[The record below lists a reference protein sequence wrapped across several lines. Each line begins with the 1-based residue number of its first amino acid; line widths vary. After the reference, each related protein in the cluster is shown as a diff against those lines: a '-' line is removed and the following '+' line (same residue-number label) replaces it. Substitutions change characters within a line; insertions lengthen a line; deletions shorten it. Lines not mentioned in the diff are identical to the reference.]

1 MRHLALAL
9 AAATIALNAQA
20 AEQHLQ
26 AKSPAQ
32 SYMQHLVE
40 LSARAHP
47 EVVVLMAHV
56 TPPDAPSSANLVL
69 GSTIG
74 RFGKKADED
83 DLKIIDGGITKLEVN
98 RAGDRFEVEAPLLNT
113 AGARIGALGVVFPYA
128 KGQDTKAY
136 EATAKQIQS
145 EIGRRILHNA
155 NAFEPYPYDP
165 KFSDR
170 TYAQALV
177 DKILAAHPDLRVLA
191 LHATP
196 PGSKQNVIIGS
207 SIGRI
212 GKKADEDDLSIVK
225 TEKTIVE
232 INKTGDLLEVALVA
246 RDAHG
251 RNIGALGTV
260 FPYKAG
266 DDKAARER
274 QAVQIRDEM
283 ARQIP
288 ANAALFKPAR

>member
-1 MRHLALAL
+1 MKRMALAL
-9 AAATIALNAQA
+9 AASTIALNAQA
-20 AEQHLQ
+20 AEPAHP
-26 AKSPAQ
+26 AKSPAH

-47 EVVVLMAHV
+47 EVLVLMAHV
-56 TPPDAPSSANLVL
+56 TPPDAPSSANVVL

-83 DLKIIDGGITKLEVN
+83 DLDVIDKGTVKLEVN
-98 RAGDRFEVEAPLLNT
+98 KAGDRFEVEEPLLNT
-113 AGARIGALGVVFPYA
+113 AGVRIGALGVVFPYA
-128 KGQDTKAY
+128 KGQDTKPY
-136 EATAKQIQS
+136 EATARQIQA
-145 EIGRRILHNA
+145 EIGRRVLHNA
-155 NAFEPYPYDP
+155 NAFEAYPYDP
-165 KFSDR
+165 KFSDNTR
-170 TYAQALV
+170 AQALV
-177 DKILAAHPDLRVLA
+177 DKTLAAHPDLRVLA

-196 PGSKQNVIIGS
+196 PASKQNVIIAS

-212 GKKADEDDLSIVK
+212 GKKADEDDLSIIK

-232 INKTGDLLEVALVA
+232 VNKTSDLLEVAMVA
-246 RDAHG
+246 RDAKG

-274 QAVQIRDEM
+274 EALQIRDEL

-288 ANAALFKPAR
+288 ANAALFKPAH